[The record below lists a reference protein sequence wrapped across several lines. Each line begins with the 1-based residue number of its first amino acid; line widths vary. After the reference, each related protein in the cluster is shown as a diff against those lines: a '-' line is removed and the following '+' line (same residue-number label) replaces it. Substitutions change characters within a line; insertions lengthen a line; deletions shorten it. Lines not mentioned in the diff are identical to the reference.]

1 LINGRAAEGAIMTWQ
16 ARLMTSAALFG
27 VLSVLGC
34 WTAPVASRTGTIDS
48 AVLAGS
54 MCGKPAGEATSDIT
68 MPLIKGLAPI
78 HYAVFSTH
86 PEVQSY
92 FDQGISL
99 LYGFEY
105 ETAYKSFKKA
115 RTLDPDCAMCAWGMA
130 MALGPNINN
139 GDMDDKDAAEAR
151 DLVAVA
157 LGKSG
162 LTDRDRALLAAL
174 AVRYAPNPPRDQGNV
189 YAEKYADALS
199 AGSQRWPEDD
209 FVAVLAAEA
218 AMTVHPWDYWE
229 KGGHV
234 ALPWGGKAM
243 ALVETVLKRSP
254 DQPEAIHL
262 YIHLT
267 ENSDNPRRAEVY
279 ADRLGLLAPNSPHL
293 VHMPSHTYYPLGR
306 FADSIRVNERAIRVD
321 EGMARDLG
329 ESPAAFGYYFHHARF
344 IMSAAQQVGDS
355 ATALRTGAEMEKVI
369 PLDKVLKSEWAESTL
384 ALILQARSQFE
395 TPKAILA
402 ITAPDGRLKLATLT
416 WHSVRARAYADLG
429 ETGAARRELQAV
441 DKAAAAVTSK
451 DWQGF
456 VQRIVEMA
464 KGRVD
469 LAVGNYASAA
479 GHFRIVAQREGE
491 FDYSEPPLWDQPA
504 ETALGRTLLMAGDAA
519 GAKSAFE
526 QGLKMR
532 PGNAYALWGRA
543 QAEAKLGD
551 VAASR
556 TSLAEFDKIWLAD
569 KRTIGMDR
577 L

>member
-1 LINGRAAEGAIMTWQ
+1 MTFQ
-16 ARLMTSAALFG
+16 TKLATSAALFC
-27 VLSVLGC
+27 VLSFLGC
-34 WTAPVASRTGTIDS
+34 KTIPEVPAAKTIDP
-48 AVLAGS
+48 AILAGS
-54 MCGKPAGEATSDIT
+54 MCGKPESSASDKP

-78 HYAVFSTH
+78 HYAVSSAR

-105 ETAYKSFKKA
+105 KTAYKSFKAA

-139 GDMDDKDAAEAR
+139 GDMSDKDSAEAR
-151 DLVAVA
+151 DLVATA
-157 LGKSG
+157 LAKPN
-162 LTDRDRALLAAL
+162 LTERDHALLEAL
-174 AVRYAPNPPRDQGNV
+174 AIRYAPKPPKDQGNV
-189 YAEKYADALS
+189 FAEKYADAMIT
-199 AGSQRWPEDD
+199 ASQRWPEDD
-209 FVAVLAAEA
+209 FVAILAAEA
-218 AMTVHPWDYWE
+218 AMTARPWDYWE

-267 ENSDNPRRAEVY
+267 ENSDNPRRAEPY

-293 VHMPSHTYYPLGR
+293 IHMPSHTYYPLGR
-306 FADSIRVNERAIRVD
+306 FADSIRINEQAIKAD

-329 ESPAAFGYYFHHARF
+329 ESPVAFGYYFHHSRF
-344 IMSAAQQVGDS
+344 IMSAAQQVGDG
-355 ATALRTGAEMEKVI
+355 ATALRVAAELEKQV
-369 PLDKVLKSEWAESTL
+369 PLDKALKSEWSESTL
-384 ALILQARSQFE
+384 ALALQARAQFE
-395 TPKAILA
+395 MPAQILA
-402 ITAPDGRLKLATLT
+402 IKAPDRRLKLATLV
-416 WHSVRARAYADLG
+416 WHGVRADAYARNGDIR
-429 ETGAARRELQAV
+429 AARKELGAV
-441 DKAAAAVTSK
+441 DKSSQAIRSK

-456 VQRIVEMA
+456 VQRIAEMA
-464 KGRVD
+464 HGRVD
-469 LAVGNYASAA
+469 LTAGNYAAA
-479 GHFRIVAQREGE
+479 ASHFRTAALREGE

-504 ETALGRTLLMAGDAA
+504 ETALGRALLMAGDPV
-519 GAKSAFE
+519 GAKAAFE
-526 QGLKMR
+526 QALNMR

-551 VAASR
+551 AVASR
-556 TSLAEFDKIWLAD
+556 DSLAAFDKIWLAD
-569 KRTIGMDR
+569 KAAISLER